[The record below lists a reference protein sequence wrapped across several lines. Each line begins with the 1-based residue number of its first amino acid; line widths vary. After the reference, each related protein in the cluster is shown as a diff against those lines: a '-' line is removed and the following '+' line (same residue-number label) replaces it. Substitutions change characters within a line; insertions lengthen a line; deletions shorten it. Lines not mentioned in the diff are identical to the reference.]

1 MWQCLRGGTNPAAA
15 SFALVVAVTPADVS
29 TAAICGGGTSS
40 SVWTQDV
47 DSNYLVKISYRQ
59 LLECAVTGIFAL
71 CHGISFFALVVVVF
85 LR

>member
-1 MWQCLRGGTNPAAA
+1 MRQCLRGGVDPAAV

-29 TAAICGGGTSS
+29 AAAICGGGTSS

-47 DSNYLVKISYRQ
+47 DSNHLVKISYRH
-59 LLECAVTGIFAL
+59 LLECAVTGMFAL
-71 CHGISFFALVVVVF
+71 CHGISFSALVVVVF